1 MKSFFSPVSSTVRS
15 GAFFV
20 ALNLGVGFTTELLS
34 QDDATLKE
42 AEKTKMRALTDLPPR
57 AVGGAITTI
66 EFNGGVV
73 RVQGDAALN
82 VVVTQNG
89 QNVQVQKDST
99 PVADSPADENPP
111 ETEEEKAAKQEF
123 FEGLVAAR
131 RTSFESSMEKE
142 IERLEKSLQLDQEAV
157 EKLIEGAIKAVD
169 TTMEA
174 WKGPAAEWFE
184 LSAKPRSDG
193 RVSIFTSAPDRLLNR
208 IQVAGLLLP
217 TEQPLWKEQLDA
229 ALTPEQRA
237 TLNEKE
243 AKEQR
248 ELDQKIADWAANM
261 ENVQR
266 NQLTRRLGPMTADI
280 GNLLALEP
288 RRMERLRQLAEKAF
302 EKAGEQYRDGLV
314 RDIKQKTRRE
324 QEAAVSRGGFAG
336 AITMID
342 PKDTDVW
349 KEGLEAFLT
358 EEEKLKLAEA
368 AKRRESLLQVAS
380 REMVMLMVES
390 QLVLSTE
397 QVELLRP
404 LIDPAAEKVAQ
415 MMDQVNLGYYSV
427 DAPTVGNALKESN
440 LERFKESL
448 DPAQLE
454 ALRTFLS
461 GQTSQNNLVAK
472 RMQQASK
479 MPVPTS
485 EAERDQMA
493 NDFLLSCYEESI
505 KRIMVSYE
513 CEIAEV
519 DRSAKLSESEKDDLA
534 LLAKGMVQE
543 ASQSIRQSLGANV
556 RQNLGSVPLEQVP
569 QRLVNFGAGFFN
581 WTARPSD
588 SPMWQLAIENLLDEE
603 RREKWL
609 AERNARLSR
618 LSESQKSLVMFQ
630 ADRVAGLSEEQ
641 AKELGVK
648 VEVVLEKH
656 GPALEKLKSMIGRDW
671 YSYNHTVLV
680 PLAGVPEEELKSILT
695 KNQLDQLKP
704 AMTQTRHYWSQIE
717 GRRGS
722 TRR

>member
-1 MKSFFSPVSSTVRS
+1 MKSFLSPVSSTVRS

-20 ALNLGVGFTTELLS
+20 ALNFGFGFTTEILS
-34 QDDATLKE
+34 QDDAALKE
-42 AEKTKMRALTDLPPR
+42 AEKVKMRALAELPPR

-73 RVQGDAALN
+73 RVQGDAALD
-82 VVVTQNG
+82 VVVTRNG
-89 QNVQVQKDST
+89 QNVQVQKENT
-99 PVADSPADENPP
+99 PVADSPANENPP

-131 RTSFESSMEKE
+131 RTSFETSMEKE

-217 TEQPLWKEQLDA
+217 TEQPSWKEQLDA
-229 ALTPEQRA
+229 VLTPEQRA
-237 TLNEKE
+237 TLNEKD

-248 ELDQKIADWAANM
+248 ELDQKIADWADNM
-261 ENVQR
+261 ENMQR
-266 NQLTRRLGPMTADI
+266 QQTNRLLSPMTADI
-280 GNLLALEP
+280 GNILALEP
-288 RRMERLRQLAEKAF
+288 RRMERLRQLAEKALQN
-302 EKAGEQYRDGLV
+302 AGEQYRDGLV
-314 RDIKQKTRRE
+314 ADIKQKSRRE
-324 QEAAVSRGGFAG
+324 QEAAVTRGGFAM
-336 AITMID
+336 AMIH

-349 KEGLEAFLT
+349 KEGLAAFLT
-358 EEEKLKLAEA
+358 EEENLKLAEA
-368 AKRRESLLQVAS
+368 AKRRESMLKEAS

-415 MMDQVNLGYYSV
+415 MMAQVDLGYYSV

-448 DPAQLE
+448 NPAQLE
-454 ALRTFLS
+454 ALGIFLS

-505 KRIMVSYE
+505 KRIMVGYN

-519 DRSAKLSESEKDDLA
+519 DRSAKLSESEKEDLA

-588 SPMWQLAIENLLDEE
+588 SPMWQLAIESLLDEE

-641 AKELGVK
+641 AKELGAK

-722 TRR
+722 ARR